1 MQRPRPIDWAML
13 GFLSLAW
20 GMAFSFIAVGLKAF
34 PPLTLV
40 CIRLAV
46 GALTL
51 YTIMRY
57 YRYTLPTQSRWWGR
71 FTILAIAG
79 NLIPFSLVA
88 WGQTQI
94 SSGQAGLLMALMPIS
109 TMVLA
114 HFFTQEDTLTARRIS
129 GVILGLLG
137 VAVLIGPN
145 LRSGSGGGSLVAQL
159 AMLGATLAYATN
171 AVYTKNLPSINTLV
185 VATGSLIMG
194 TIILLPVSLY
204 VEQPWQLQLSIAPIL
219 SVIALGVISTGLATW
234 VYFRVVSDCG
244 PSFLSLISYMIPVIA
259 FSAGI
264 FLLGETAVPTQFL
277 GLVLILLGIALSQ
290 SNSSTGQ
297 YNSN

>member
-51 YTIMRY
+51 YAIMRY
-57 YRYTLPTQSRWWGR
+57 YRYALPTQWRWWGR
-71 FTILAIAG
+71 FAILAIAG

-145 LRSGSGGGSLVAQL
+145 LRSGPGGGSLVAQL

-194 TIILLPVSLY
+194 TIVLLPVSLY
-204 VEQPWQLQLSIAPIL
+204 VEQPWQLQLSIAPVL

-259 FSAGI
+259 FAAGI

-290 SNSSTGQ
+290 GSSNTRQ